1 MDELLTPPTGARHA
15 GPDPT
20 TAATTATTTATTT
33 TTLRRSPTLE
43 ELLPPIQPRAPF
55 VRRHRTGVIFGAVS
69 AVLIAIGCVVIVLNR
84 PDDAF
89 DAKPGQ
95 CLDGQLTPN
104 GTVGTIKVIPCT
116 TTHYFEVF
124 GAGESSH
131 DIEIP
136 EPGDL
141 QIDPEVARI
150 CGREVDP
157 AVRKAL
163 LATSGASETVLF
175 APDQHRRLLCVVF
188 TVDARNSSIVA
199 AALD

>member
-1 MDELLTPPTGARHA
+1 M
-15 GPDPT
+15 
-20 TAATTATTTATTT
+20 
-33 TTLRRSPTLE
+33 
-43 ELLPPIQPRAPF
+43 
-55 VRRHRTGVIFGAVS
+55 RRHRAGVIISSITA
-69 AVLIAIGCVVIVLNR
+69 AIIAIGCVVIILNR
-84 PDDAF
+84 PADAF

-104 GTVGTIKVIPCT
+104 GSVGTITVIPCT

-131 DIEIP
+131 DIAIP
-136 EPGDL
+136 SGADL

-163 LATSGASETVLF
+163 LAADGASETVLL
-175 APDQHRRLLCVVF
+175 APGQHRRLLCVVF
-188 TVDARNSSIVA
+188 TVDARTSSIVSSA
-199 AALD
+199 MS